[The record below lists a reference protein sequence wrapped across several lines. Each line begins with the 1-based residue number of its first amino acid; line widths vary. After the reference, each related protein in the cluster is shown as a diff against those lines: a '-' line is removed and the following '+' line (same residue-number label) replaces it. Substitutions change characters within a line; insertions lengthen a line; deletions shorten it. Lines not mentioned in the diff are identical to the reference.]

1 MPMGQW
7 KPSTISPKQREQRRL
22 RQIWNRAQKVME
34 EQAKE
39 EKYEHSRT
47 VGSERLPSREV
58 VNPPSIHV
66 LVDANQLEYEGELLG
81 ELPEL
86 QPQEQDIHTR
96 HMWPDNSARV
106 AKILLEVKLGDDITE
121 DEKRQLE
128 DFIRRNVDVFALSI
142 KEVKPI
148 PGAYV
153 NLNVPEAATFNL

>member
-1 MPMGQW
+1 MGQW
-7 KPSTISPKQREQRRL
+7 KPNTIGPKQREQRRL
-22 RQIWNRAQKVME
+22 RQIWNRARKVME

-39 EKYEHSRT
+39 EKYEHSRA

-58 VNPPSIHV
+58 ANPSSIHV
-66 LVDANQLEYEGELLG
+66 LVDADQIEYEGELLG